1 MTTLGEYLIKL
12 LETYDV
18 ERVFGIPGVHTVE
31 LYRGLANSRIRHH
44 TPRHEQGAGFMADG
58 YARMSGKPGVCF
70 TITGPGLTNIATA
83 MGQAYA
89 DSIPLLVISGVNRLK
104 DLGHGNG
111 NLHELPNQSAFASQV
126 SAFSYSITTPSDL
139 PQAMARAF
147 ALFEGERPRPVHIEI
162 PVDLMS
168 AAADD
173 LPLPSRP
180 AGFRRPRPSA
190 TGIEQAARLCA
201 AAKAP
206 LLIVGGGVKGD
217 VSVVQELAQTL
228 DSPVIMT
235 INARGILSGDHPLAV
250 PASPSLKAVRELIK
264 NADLVVVLGSEVGPT
279 DFDMYVDGNF
289 SIPGTLVR
297 VDIDPVQLQRNVTPD
312 LALTGDAVHA
322 TTDILACLD
331 KSAIARKEYSG
342 ASRAAKARAEVATE
356 LSPEMNRQI
365 GFLHQITAAL
375 PGAVIVGDST
385 QAVYAGNL
393 CFSPDQTQGW
403 FNSATGFG
411 TLGYAL
417 PASIGAKLACPER
430 PVVCLTGDGGLQF
443 TLAELGSAI
452 DANTSVIILV
462 WNNDGYQEIKSYMED
477 NAIVP
482 EGVDLTTPDFPAI
495 ARAYGLQAEHL
506 SSAEDFPTTLKR
518 LAASGK
524 PALIQ
529 IEERLFCS

>member
-1 MTTLGEYLIKL
+1 MITLGEYLIKL
-12 LETYDV
+12 LESYDV

-89 DSIPLLVISGVNRLK
+89 DSIPMLVISGVNKLK

-126 SAFSYSITTPSDL
+126 SAFSYTITTPDDL
-139 PQAMARAF
+139 PQVMARAF
-147 ALFEGERPRPVHIEI
+147 ALFEGARPRPVHIEI

-168 AAADD
+168 ASADH
-173 LPLPSRP
+173 LPLPRRQILAERP
-180 AGFRRPRPSA
+180 GPAIS
-190 TGIEQAARLCA
+190 GIKQAAELCSK
-201 AAKAP
+201 AKAP
-206 LLIVGGGVKGD
+206 LLIVGGGVK
-217 VSVVQELAQTL
+217 SNIAVVQELAVAL

-235 INARGILSGDHPLAV
+235 INARGVLSGNHPLAV

-264 NADLVVVLGSEVGPT
+264 TADLVVVLGSEIGPT

-297 VDIDPVQLQRNVTPD
+297 VDIDPVQLQRNITPD
-312 LALTGDAVHA
+312 LALIGDAVQA
-322 TTDILACLD
+322 SKDILSCFD
-331 KSAIARKEYSG
+331 KGDIAPKDRSG
-342 ASRAAKARAEVATE
+342 ASRAEKACAEARTE
-356 LSPEMNRQI
+356 LSPQMNQQI
-365 GFLHQITAAL
+365 NFLQKITTAL
-375 PGAVIVGDST
+375 PGVVIVGDST

-393 CFSPDQTQGW
+393 YFSPDRSLGW

-443 TLAELGSAI
+443 TLGELGSAI
-452 DANTSVIILV
+452 DANTPIIILV
-462 WNNDGYQEIKSYMED
+462 WNNNGYQEIKTYMED

-482 EGVDLTTPDFPAI
+482 EGVELTTPDFPAI
-495 ARAYGLQAEHL
+495 ARAYGLEAEHL
-506 SSAEDFPTTLKR
+506 HTAVDLPDRLKSALT
-518 LAASGK
+518 SGK
-524 PALIQ
+524 PTLIQ
-529 IEERLFCS
+529 IEEHLFS